1 MNQILSDKVYRVA
14 VYARLSKEDVA
25 KNKDNGK
32 EKEVGASESIANQL
46 DLIHDFLSARADL
59 EFVDNFIDDGYSGVD
74 FQRPAFL
81 RLLRAIEAGKVDC
94 IVVKDL
100 SRFGRNYI
108 EAGRYLEQ
116 KFPEKNIRFIAI
128 NDAYDSLAKSQ
139 SDSLIIPFRN
149 LINDASSRDAS
160 IRIRSHL
167 QTKRL
172 KGDFV
177 SPFTVYGYCKDKTD
191 RHRIVID
198 EYAAGIVRDI
208 FAWKLEGLS
217 QQRIADRLNEKGV
230 LSPMDYKQHCGMNFK
245 SGFQINSKSSWTAV
259 TVGRMLKNEI
269 YTGVLLQGKKSSPN
283 HKIKRLAVKPESEW
297 VRIEDNHDPIIS
309 AEIFTAVNSVLKQD
323 IRIAPH
329 METAYL
335 FSGLLFCS
343 DCHRNLVRNG
353 VKQKG
358 REYAYYLC
366 VSHKNDKSCTS
377 HRISDTK
384 LEDVVLLVLRRHIA
398 NLMNMEEMLEYVN
411 TLPVKRD
418 ELRQTDRLITQKVEE
433 IERYNRLK
441 TRLHESLADELID
454 KTEFSD
460 MKRGYDEKLSHA
472 QEALTKLKD
481 EYSELWE
488 TKGSHEWVEQFK
500 RHKDITE
507 LTRPV
512 AVTLIEQIIVYQD
525 KRIEVAFKYQGK
537 YERILEYIVNVQAAQ
552 PDHLHQT
559 DCMGKEV
566 V

>member
-1 MNQILSDKVYRVA
+1 MKQIFNGKIYRTAAYV
-14 VYARLSKEDVA
+14 RLSKEDTD
-25 KNKDNGK
+25 KDISDS
-32 EKEVGASESIANQL
+32 VVNQM
-46 DLIHDFLSARADL
+46 DLINDFLKSRPDL
-59 EFVDNFIDDGYSGVD
+59 EPAGEFVDDGYSGVD

-81 RLLRAIEAGKVDC
+81 RLLREIEAGNVDC

-116 KFPEKNIRFIAI
+116 QFPDKNIRFISI
-128 NDAYDSLAKSQ
+128 NDGYDSIAQSQ
-139 SDSLIIPFRN
+139 SDILMIPFRN

-172 KGDFV
+172 KGEFV
-177 SPFTVYGYCKDKTD
+177 SSFAAYGYCKDTSD
-191 RHRIVID
+191 RHRLVID
-198 EYAAGIVRDI
+198 EYAAAIVRDI

-217 QQRIADRLNEKGV
+217 QQRIADRLNDKGV
-230 LSPMDYKQHCGMNFK
+230 LSPMDYKQYCGINYK
-245 SGFQINSKSSWTAV
+245 SGFQVNSKSSWTAV
-259 TVGRMLKNEI
+259 TIGRILKNEI
-269 YTGVLLQGKKSSPN
+269 YTGVLAQGKKSTPN
-283 HKIKRLAVKPESEW
+283 HKVKRLIEKPESEW
-297 VRIEDNHDPIIS
+297 VRIEDSHDPIIGDD
-309 AEIFTAVNSVLKQD
+309 IFTAVNSVLKQD
-323 IRIAPH
+323 IRVAPH

-343 DCHRNLVRNG
+343 DCRRNLVRNG
-353 VKQKG
+353 VKQNG
-358 REYAYYLC
+358 REYAYYIC
-366 VSHKNDKSCTS
+366 VSNKNDKSCAS

-398 NLMNMEEMLEYVN
+398 NLVNMEEMLEYVN

-441 TRLHESLADELID
+441 TRLHESLADDLID
-454 KTEFSD
+454 KVEFSD
-460 MKRGYDEKLSHA
+460 MKRGYDEKLNQA
-472 QEALTKLKD
+472 QEALAKLKT

-488 TKGSHEWVEQFK
+488 TNGSHEWVEQFK
-500 RHKDITE
+500 KHRDITA

-512 AVTLIEQIIVYQD
+512 AVTLIEQIIVYRD
-525 KRIEVAFKYQGK
+525 KRIEVLFKYQGK
-537 YERILEYIVNVQAAQ
+537 YERILEYIVDVQASHPIQ
-552 PDHLHQT
+552 M
-559 DCMGKEV
+559 DCTGMGV

>member
-1 MNQILSDKVYRVA
+1 MKQDLNCKMYRVA
-14 VYARLSKEDVA
+14 VYVRLSKED
-25 KNKDNGK
+25 KDK
-32 EKEVGASESIANQL
+32 DISDSVVNQK
-46 DLIHDFLSARADL
+46 DLIYDFLKSRPDL
-59 EFVDNFIDDGYSGVD
+59 EPVGEAFVDDGYSGVD

-81 RLLRAIEAGKVDC
+81 RLLRAIEAGEVDC

-116 KFPEKNIRFIAI
+116 KFPDKNIRFIAI
-128 NDAYDSLAKSQ
+128 NDGYDSNAKSQ
-139 SDSLIIPFRN
+139 SDSLILPFRN
-149 LINDASSRDAS
+149 VINDLSSRDAS

-167 QTKRL
+167 QTKRQ
-172 KGDFV
+172 KGEFV
-177 SPFTVYGYCKDKTD
+177 SPFAAYGYTKDTAD
-191 RHRIVID
+191 RHRLVID

-230 LSPMDYKQHCGMNFK
+230 LSPMDYKRHCGMNFK
-245 SGFQINSKSSWTAV
+245 SGFQVNTKSSWTAV
-259 TVGRMLKNEI
+259 AIGRILKNEI
-269 YTGVLLQGKKSSPN
+269 YTGVLEQGKKSSPN
-283 HKIKRLAVKPESEW
+283 HKVRRLVEKPKSEW
-297 VRIEDNHDPIIS
+297 VRTENNHDQIIS
-309 AEIFTAVNSVLKQD
+309 AEMFTAVNSVLKQD
-323 IRIAPH
+323 IRVAPH

-335 FSGLLFCS
+335 FSGLLFCA
-343 DCHRNLVRNG
+343 DCQRNLVRNG
-353 VKQKG
+353 VKQNG

-366 VSHKNDKSCTS
+366 VSHKTNKSCTS
-377 HRISDTK
+377 HRISDIK

-411 TLPVKRD
+411 TLPIKRD

-460 MKRGYDEKLSHA
+460 MKRGYDEKLAQA
-472 QEALTKLKD
+472 QETLVKLKS

-488 TKGSHEWVEQFK
+488 TKSSHEWVEQFK
-500 RHKDITE
+500 KHKDITT
-507 LTRPV
+507 LTRSV
-512 AVTLIEQIIVYQD
+512 AVTLIEQITVYQD

-537 YERILEYIVNVQAAQ
+537 YERILEYIVNIQTAQ
-552 PDHLHQT
+552 PDQVGCT
-559 DCMGKEV
+559 GKV
-566 V
+566 AV

>member
-1 MNQILSDKVYRVA
+1 MNQILNDKVYRVA

-25 KNKDNGK
+25 KDRDNGK
-32 EKEVGASESIANQL
+32 EKEVGTSESIANQL
-46 DLIHDFLSARADL
+46 DLIHDFLSARMDL

-108 EAGRYLEQ
+108 EARRYLEQ

-177 SPFTVYGYCKDKTD
+177 SPFVVYGYCKDKTD

-198 EYAAGIVRDI
+198 DYAAGIVRDI

-259 TVGRMLKNEI
+259 TIGRMLKNEI
-269 YTGVLLQGKKSSPN
+269 YTGVLVQGKKSSPN
-283 HKIKRLAVKPESEW
+283 HKIKRLTVKPESEW
-297 VRIEDNHDPIIS
+297 VRIENNHDPIIT

-441 TRLHESLADELID
+441 TRLHESLA
-454 KTEFSD
+454 
-460 MKRGYDEKLSHA
+460 
-472 QEALTKLKD
+472 KLKA

-488 TKGSHEWVEQFK
+488 TKGSHDWVEQFK
-500 RHKDITE
+500 KHKDITE

-512 AVTLIEQIIVYQD
+512 AVTLIEQIIVHQD

-537 YERILEYIVNVQAAQ
+537 YERILEYIVNIQAAQ
-552 PDHLHQT
+552 PIQADCNGRSGRNAKSALLLDHAA
-559 DCMGKEV
+559 GEV